1 MKEAIRV
8 VEPTLEDESG
18 HCHSFIGAVAA
29 AGPDQRFEIWAG
41 RAVGPLFPD
50 LPQVTLH
57 PHFLR
62 RIRRIQALLL
72 YHRLLRTQGR
82 VFVPTAS
89 TTDLELVGLVAPEVV
104 PTGQASFFFHW
115 IRPTPSKRR
124 RLARIARRQPR
135 LRVLG
140 AAEEIVAILGDA
152 GFEDARLV
160 PYPVSTRALPPE
172 GHATFRHVLFAG
184 AARRDKGFDRVVDLV
199 ALLKDRGKEIPVS
212 VQTSTR
218 HYGKGDLAIQED
230 VERLMRIDYPSLRS
244 QPETLDTEAYLGTFH
259 GAICLQ
265 PYDREEFEGRVSAV
279 TVDALASGSPIV
291 TTAGTWMARTVERL
305 ECGVSLEDLSAEA
318 IYDAVRAVIG
328 DYDRYSANARKAAD
342 AVKEQHS
349 GAHLLRAV
357 LS

>member
-1 MKEAIRV
+1 MTEAVRV

-41 RAVGPLFPD
+41 RGVGPLFPD

-57 PHFLR
+57 PHFFR
-62 RIRRIQALLL
+62 RVRRIQALLL
-72 YHRLLRTQGR
+72 YRRLLRTQGR

-89 TTDLELVGLVAPEVV
+89 TTDVELAALVAPGVV
-104 PTGQASFFFHW
+104 PPGKATFFFHW
-115 IRPTPSKRR
+115 IRPSARKRR
-124 RLARIARRQPR
+124 RLARVARRQPH

-140 AAEEIVAILGDA
+140 AAEEIVALLREA

-172 GHATFRHVLFAG
+172 GPPAFRHVLFAG
-184 AARRDKGFDRVVDLV
+184 AARRDKGFHRVVDFV
-199 ALLKDRGKEIPVS
+199 ALLKSRGEEIPVS

-218 HYGKGDLAIQED
+218 HYGKGDSAIAED
-230 VERLMRIDYPSLRS
+230 VERLMRIDYPGLRS
-244 QPETLDTEAYLGTFH
+244 QPETLDTDAYLGTFH

-265 PYDREEFEGRVSAV
+265 PYDREEFAGRVSAV
-279 TVDALASGSPIV
+279 TVDALASGSPVI
-291 TTAGTWMARTVERL
+291 TTAETWMARTVERR
-305 ECGVSLEDLSAEA
+305 ECGVALRDLSAEA
-318 IYDAVRAVIG
+318 IYDAVRAVID

-342 AVKEQHS
+342 AVKDQNS
-349 GAHLLRAV
+349 GAHLLNAV